1 MLPKV
6 VEILLFLQ
14 PVVFIYFIV
23 LNGFYTL
30 FTIISLRDIRNYLTT
45 ITGQSIDNTLNGMF
59 YRPLSILVP
68 AFNEEKTIV
77 ASIKSLLSL
86 RYPEYEV
93 MVINDGS
100 TDDTLNR
107 LIEEFR
113 LVRIDRPISLI
124 VPHEP
129 LIAKYV
135 SVDHPHLFVLDKENG
150 GKADALNA
158 GINASQFPLFC
169 SIDADSVL
177 ENDALIRATRLFVED
192 REVVAT
198 GGIVRVLNGC
208 EVEDG
213 VVKKVKAPRGLLECF
228 QSVEY
233 TKGFLS
239 GRTSWNYFHSLLIIS
254 GAFGIFRKDM
264 VVAVKGYRKSV
275 GEDMDLVVRI
285 HRHCRENKIRYKV
298 VFVPDPVCWTQVP
311 SDLVS
316 LLKQR
321 NRWHRGLIDSLWH
334 GKRMFLNPRYGMVGL
349 FGSPYFF
356 FVEMF
361 GPAVEFLGYVG
372 FPILFILGHVS
383 REFAILFFLLAVLW
397 GTWINLA
404 SILLD
409 NLIYKR
415 YGKLG
420 DVMKLC
426 LFGLLEFFGYRQIIV
441 VERLIATFF
450 FWKKGWGKPKR
461 REIHGE
467 ISGSA
472 A

>member
-1 MLPKV
+1 MLHKIA
-6 VEILLFLQ
+6 EILLILQ
-14 PVVFIYFIV
+14 PVIFVYFIV

-30 FTIISLRDIRNYLTT
+30 FTVISLRDIRNYLTT
-45 ITGQSIDNTLNGMF
+45 VTSQSIDNTLNGMF

-77 ASIKSLLSL
+77 ASIKSLLAL

-93 MVINDGS
+93 IVINDGS
-100 TDDTLNR
+100 TDGTLER
-107 LIEEFR
+107 LIDEFR

-192 REVVAT
+192 REVIAT

-213 VVKKVKAPRGLLECF
+213 IVKKVKAPRGLLACF

-239 GRTSWNYFHSLLIIS
+239 GRTSWNYFQSLLIIS
-254 GAFGIFRKDM
+254 GAFGIFRKDIVM
-264 VVAVKGYRKSV
+264 AVRGYRKSV
-275 GEDMDLVVRI
+275 GEDMDLVVRL

-334 GKRMFLNPRYGMVGL
+334 SKRMFLNPRFGMVGL
-349 FGSPYFF
+349 FGFPYFF
-356 FVEMF
+356 FVETF

-372 FPILFILGHVS
+372 FLILFLLGHVS

-397 GTWINLA
+397 GTWINLG

-415 YGKLG
+415 YSRLG
-420 DVMKLC
+420 DIMKLC
-426 LFGLLEFFGYRQIIV
+426 FFGLLEFFGYRQIIV

-467 ISGSA
+467 SSGSA

>member
-1 MLPKV
+1 MLPDIV
-6 VEILLFLQ
+6 AFLLAIQ
-14 PVVFIYFIV
+14 PVIFIYFIV

-30 FTIISLRDIRNYLTT
+30 FTIISLRDIRNYLNAVTS
-45 ITGQSIDNTLNGMF
+45 QSIDNVLNGMF

-68 AFNEEKTIV
+68 AYNEEKTIV
-77 ASIKSLLSL
+77 SSVKSLLAL

-93 MVINDGS
+93 IVINDGS
-100 TDDTLNR
+100 TDGTLES
-107 LIEEFR
+107 LISEFR
-113 LVRIDRPISLI
+113 LVRIDKPIGLH
-124 VPHEP
+124 VPHRP
-129 LIAKYV
+129 TLAKYV
-135 SVDHPHLFVLDKENG
+135 SVDHPQLFVLDKENG

-158 GINASQFPLFC
+158 GINASQYPLFC

-177 ENDALIRATRLFVED
+177 EDDALIRATRLFVED

-213 VVKKVKAPRGLLECF
+213 IVKEVRAPRGMLECF
-228 QSVEY
+228 QTVEY

-239 GRTSWNYFHSLLIIS
+239 GRTSWNYFRSLLIIS

-264 VVAVKGYRKSV
+264 VMAVKGYRESV
-275 GEDMDLVVRI
+275 GEDMDLVIRL
-285 HRHCRENKIRYKV
+285 HRHCRQNRIRYKV

-311 SDLVS
+311 SDMAS

-334 GKRMFLNPRYGMVGL
+334 NRGMFLNPRYGMVGL
-349 FGSPYFF
+349 FGFPYFVM
-356 FVEMF
+356 VELL
-361 GPAVEFLGYVG
+361 GPAVEFIGYFGFVLLFFLGQVN
-372 FPILFILGHVS
+372 

-397 GTWINLA
+397 GTWINLG
-404 SILLD
+404 SIFLD

-415 YGKLG
+415 YKGVRDIL
-420 DVMKLC
+420 KLC

-441 VERLIATFF
+441 VERLIATFM

-461 REIHGE
+461 KEIEGE
-467 ISGSA
+467 VSGSVA
-472 A
+472 